1 MDYMNR
7 NTTNVM
13 VLSRVGMTSA
23 LADLFYG
30 LTNGKDAIDISAD
43 TATRVERIFLFCLFW
58 TVGGCLDVPSRHKMD
73 EYIRAIDAKFMP
85 QLNGPEE
92 TIYEYFVDTSGE
104 WAFWKLTPTGE
115 ADFSNLLS
123 RWTLLG
129 PTTTCSHV

>member
-1 MDYMNR
+1 MNKYLGVATKEEPGHFMDYMNR

-43 TATRVERIFLFCLFW
+43 TDVRVERIFLFCLFW

-73 EYIRAIDAKFMP
+73 EYIRNIDAKFMP
-85 QLNGPEE
+85 AA
-92 TIYEYFVDTSGE
+92 E
-104 WAFWKLTPTGE
+104 WPRRDYLRV
-115 ADFSNLLS
+115 L
-123 RWTLLG
+123 R
-129 PTTTCSHV
+129 